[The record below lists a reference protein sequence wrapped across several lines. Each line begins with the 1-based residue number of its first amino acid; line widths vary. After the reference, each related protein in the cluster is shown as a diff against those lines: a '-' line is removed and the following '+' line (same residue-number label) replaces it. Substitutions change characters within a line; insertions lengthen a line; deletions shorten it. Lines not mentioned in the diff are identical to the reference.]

1 MILIV
6 GCGFLGSYLAKHIS
20 AASGERVLA
29 VVRNSENVLQ
39 LNNTEYVCCD
49 VTNTQQIKMLAEKTK
64 GERLTVFY
72 FAACHNIDFVYR
84 NPGKAREINI
94 TALDNFLNE
103 FDNIEKL
110 FFASTDCVY
119 GENGNIEFLDE
130 AGELNP
136 VSEYGRQKAEA
147 EKIVAAKG
155 FTSVRLPFMLGPSL
169 FDGRPHF
176 YDRIKASLQNGQSV
190 EMIDGLYRNVMSYS
204 QTAELLFALSKH
216 SGALPGV
223 INVCSDTGMSK
234 YQMGCRLAEYFG
246 FSDELIVRI
255 SEKEGEKF
263 FTDKRAS
270 SSVMDNS
277 LLKSLL
283 EIDEIKWEI

>member
-20 AASGERVLA
+20 AVSEEKVLA
-29 VVRNSENVLQ
+29 VVRNPEKVLQ

-49 VTNTQQIKMLAEKTK
+49 IANLQQVKTLAEKTK
-64 GERLTVFY
+64 CEKLTVYY
-72 FAACHNIDFVYR
+72 FAACHNIDFVYL
-84 NPGKAREINI
+84 NPEKAREINI
-94 TALDNFLNE
+94 TALHNFLNA

-110 FFASTDCVY
+110 IFASTDCVY
-119 GENGNIEFLDE
+119 GENGKVALLDE
-130 AGELNP
+130 ASELNP

-147 EKIVAAKG
+147 EKIVSAKG

-169 FDGRPHF
+169 FEGQPHF
-176 YDRIKASLQNGQSV
+176 YDRIKTSLQSGQSV

-204 QTAELLFALSKH
+204 QASELLFALSKY
-216 SGALPGV
+216 SGVLPGV
-223 INVCSDTGMSK
+223 INVCSDIGMSK
-234 YQMGCRLAEYFG
+234 YEMGCRLAEHFG
-246 FSDELIVRI
+246 FSDKLIVKI

-270 SSVMDNS
+270 FSVMDNS

-283 EIDEIKWEI
+283 ELDEIKWEV

>member
-20 AASGERVLA
+20 AVSDEKVLA
-29 VVRNSENVLQ
+29 AVRNTEKFLQ

-49 VTNTQQIKMLAEKTK
+49 VTNKQQIKMLAEKTK
-64 GERLTVFY
+64 NERLTVFY

-84 NPGKAREINI
+84 NPEKAREINI
-94 TALDNFLNE
+94 TALDKFLNT

-119 GENGNIEFLDE
+119 GENANV
-130 AGELNP
+130 ELLNEKSKLHP

-169 FDGRPHF
+169 FKNQPHF
-176 YDRIKASLQNGQSV
+176 YDRIKADLQSGQSV
-190 EMIDGLYRNVMSYS
+190 EMIDGLYRSVLSYA
-204 QTAELLFALSKH
+204 QTARLLFQLSEY
-216 SGALPGV
+216 SGALPDV

-234 YQMGCRLAEYFG
+234 YEMGCALAEHFG
-246 FSDELIVRI
+246 FSDKLIVKI

-263 FTDKRAS
+263 FADKRAS

-277 LLKSLL
+277 LLKSMLGL
-283 EIDEIKWEI
+283 TEIKWEV

>member
-20 AASGERVLA
+20 AVSGEKVLA
-29 VVRNSENVLQ
+29 AVRNSEKMLQ

-49 VTNTQQIKMLAEKTK
+49 VTNAQQIKMLAEKTK
-64 GERLTVFY
+64 NERLTVFY

-84 NPGKAREINI
+84 NPEKARETNI
-94 TALDNFLNE
+94 TALDNFLNT

-119 GENGNIEFLDE
+119 GENANV
-130 AGELNP
+130 ELLNEKSELHP

-155 FTSVRLPFMLGPSL
+155 FTSVRLPFMLGPSP
-169 FDGRPHF
+169 FKNQPHF
-176 YDRIKASLQNGQSV
+176 YDRIKLSLQNGQSV
-190 EMIDGLYRNVMSYS
+190 EMIDGLHRSVLSYA
-204 QTAELLFALSKH
+204 QTAGLLFQLSEY
-216 SGALPGV
+216 GVVLPGV
-223 INVCSDTGMSK
+223 INVCSDTGLSK
-234 YQMGCRLAEYFG
+234 YEMGCTLAEHFG
-246 FSDELIVRI
+246 FSDELIVKI

-263 FTDKRAS
+263 FADKRAS

-283 EIDEIKWEI
+283 GLTEIKWEV